1 MPSPTLPK
9 TIEDAILLTLGYVGV
24 PKLTKDN
31 VKKVYLRSKQLQY
44 LQNGPG
50 FFVYDEPVDSIDKD
64 GNTIKVIE
72 QRSRMP
78 YLEELNLYIGLA
90 HKDIE
95 SFDDKKWNKMLIDH
109 ITKEAKAWIEQ
120 EEQYLAALGKE
131 DETPPEKIEYAH

>member
-1 MPSPTLPK
+1 
-9 TIEDAILLTLGYVGV
+9 
-24 PKLTKDN
+24 
-31 VKKVYLRSKQLQY
+31 
-44 LQNGPG
+44 
-50 FFVYDEPVDSIDKD
+50 
-64 GNTIKVIE
+64 
-72 QRSRMP
+72 MP